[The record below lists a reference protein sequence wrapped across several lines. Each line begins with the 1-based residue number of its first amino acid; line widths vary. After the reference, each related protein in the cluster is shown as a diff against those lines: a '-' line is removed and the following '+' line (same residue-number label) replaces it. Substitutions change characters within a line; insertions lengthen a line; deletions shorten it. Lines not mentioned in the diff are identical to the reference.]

1 MKKTKTG
8 TNGIFGVPLAYAD
21 CCEEQARYTLH
32 SHISVWIENFNEVR
46 NLLFHSSENIRNKA
60 RNELENYF
68 HTIAQAS
75 LGDIFDFDKTSNCI
89 PQPIHKINNVLIPP
103 RDQDLRHMRHHVHCQ
118 NLHGVVGYYPSNG
131 NICSPDQNGTAET
144 INSKTAVEK
153 IHILFWVEIALSI
166 VLANIT

>member
-1 MKKTKTG
+1 MEWKTKIG

-75 LGDIFDFDKTSNCI
+75 LGDIFDFDKHLTVFHNQYI
-89 PQPIHKINNVLIPP
+89 K
-103 RDQDLRHMRHHVHCQ
+103 
-118 NLHGVVGYYPSNG
+118 
-131 NICSPDQNGTAET
+131 
-144 INSKTAVEK
+144 
-153 IHILFWVEIALSI
+153 
-166 VLANIT
+166 